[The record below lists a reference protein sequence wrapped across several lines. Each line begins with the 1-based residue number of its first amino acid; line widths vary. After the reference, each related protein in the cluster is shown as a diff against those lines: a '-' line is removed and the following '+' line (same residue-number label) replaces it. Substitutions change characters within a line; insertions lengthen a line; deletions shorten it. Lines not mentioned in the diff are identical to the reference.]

1 MANGQET
8 ATDLEVYRNLLDTPD
23 EFEDGFNLTTVV
35 GIFFCGLIMMPGGIY
50 LGLMTGGNMGS
61 AASWVTLILFMEI
74 ARRSLK
80 PMKKQN
86 LSILLHAAGVM
97 MVTQLFVPGGPMGW
111 LVFRAYLVTSET
123 ARDAGMME
131 SFPSWFAP
139 PPGSPALL
147 ERSFFH
153 EDWLIP
159 IAIVGFVMV
168 ISFIKRYTLGYFFFR
183 LTSDVENLPFPLA
196 AIGAQGTLAL
206 AEIDEKVEERGAER
220 GAGQGED
227 DQADQGEH
235 RQSNRWRI
243 FALGAVIGIG
253 FGILQVGVPTITGL
267 FLSKPFYLIP
277 QPFID
282 TTVLS
287 EGALPATPTGLV
299 LDLGMVFVGFVLP
312 FWVVIGTFA
321 AILATMIVNPILHR
335 VGILH
340 TWQPGMDTINTTFAN
355 NIDFWLSFG
364 IGAGFAIA
372 LVCIYAAC
380 KDVIMKLRMARE
392 ARTESAE
399 QEDLWETPAGR
410 GDYPL
415 WIAFA
420 AYSVTAG
427 LLVLLCYYLIAGT
440 TFASPTRI
448 LFFLIFFAF
457 LYIPFL
463 SYVNARLLGI
473 SGQTVEIPYIKELG
487 FLVSGA
493 KGLEIWLA
501 PVPMENYGNMAQSYR
516 TNELLGVRFWSLIK
530 TDLVALPVMFVLSLM
545 FWSFIWH
552 SDAIPSDA
560 FPTAQV
566 NWELMA
572 KNTVLVYTST
582 FVQPGEDPDEVRI
595 QDSEFMK
602 AIHPEVIG
610 GSFVAILAIY
620 GGLSLFALPVTFL
633 YGVIRG
639 FGGLP
644 HYMVLEVVGAFLGR
658 YYYQKKYGSINFLRD
673 APALL
678 AGYFTG
684 VGLIS
689 MATIAMRFIQ
699 AAVSA
704 DPF

>member
-1 MANGQET
+1 MANGQQP
-8 ATDLEVYRNLLDTPD
+8 ANDLEVYRNLLDTPT

-86 LSILLHAAGVM
+86 LSVLLHAASVM
-97 MVTQLFVPGGPMGW
+97 MVTQLFIPGGPLGW

-131 SFPSWFAP
+131 SFPSWFVP
-139 PPGSPALL
+139 PPGSEALL
-147 ERSFFH
+147 TRTFFH
-153 EDWLIP
+153 HDWLVP

-196 AIGAQGTLAL
+196 AVGAQGTLAL
-206 AEIDEKVEERGAER
+206 AEIEEEEEE
-220 GAGQGED
+220 GAGQG
-227 DQADQGEH
+227 ADQDAGEG
-235 RQSNRWRI
+235 RTRRTNRWRI

-253 FGILQVGVPTITGL
+253 FGVLQVGIPTITGL

-287 EGALPATPTGLV
+287 EGVLPATPTGLV
-299 LDLGMVFVGFVLP
+299 LDLGMVFIGFVLP
-312 FWVVIGTFA
+312 FWVVIGTFT
-321 AILATMIVNPILHR
+321 AILATMVVNPVLHR
-335 VGILH
+335 IGIIH
-340 TWQPGMDTINTTFAN
+340 TWQPGMDTVNTTFAN

-364 IGAGFAIA
+364 IGAGFGIAI
-372 LVCIYAAC
+372 VCIYAAC
-380 KDVIMKLRMARE
+380 KDVIGKLRASNVDG
-392 ARTESAE
+392 AAE
-399 QEDLWETPAGR
+399 QKDLWATPKGR

-415 WIAFA
+415 WIAA
-420 AYSVTAG
+420 VIYSVASG
-427 LLVLLCYYLIAGT
+427 LMVALCYFLIAGST
-440 TFASPTRI
+440 GFVNPMRI
-448 LFFLIFFAF
+448 LFFLLFFAF
-457 LYIPFL
+457 LFVPFI

-516 TNELLGVRFWSLIK
+516 TNELLGVRFWSLVK
-530 TDLVALPVMFVLSLM
+530 TDLVALPVMFVLSLT

-552 SDAIPSDA
+552 SDAVPSEA

-572 KNTVLVYTST
+572 KNTVLIYTST

-610 GSFVAILAIY
+610 GSFATIVGVY
-620 GGLSLFALPVTFL
+620 GVLSLAGLPVTFL
-633 YGVIRG
+633 YGLIRG

-644 HYMVLEVVGAFLGR
+644 HYMILEVVGAFLGR

-689 MATIAMRFIQ
+689 MATIALRFIQ
-699 AAVSA
+699 AAVSS